1 MKKNRIQETS
11 WNNKF
16 SNIIYPLFFLNSFV
30 VFLVHTCVHLW
41 VMETETHTDS
51 VKEQLLDQQQV
62 VDLEANTQTKEE
74 NKKEYV
80 FVLWSLV
87 SCNYPLWI

>member
-1 MKKNRIQETS
+1 
-11 WNNKF
+11 
-16 SNIIYPLFFLNSFV
+16 
-30 VFLVHTCVHLW
+30 
-41 VMETETHTDS
+41 METETHTDS

-80 FVLWSLV
+80 FVIWSLG
-87 SCNYPLWI
+87 SCNYPL